1 MKHLEYYYNILYYFF
16 YRGYITIAIVAR
28 KYNPLIVFVYL
39 FYKIPYIKNRFR
51 AKGINDPFKWHM
63 GSGKI
68 KWLEDPKLSLGTIV
82 GHGLASSILLGI
94 YFGFYHIAA
103 NLFFPAFKDDF
114 LYTLI
119 IITILAY
126 GTDIILT
133 QKPDQGVYYIMQ
145 FNKITGWWRIKW
157 SIITTLSPFF
167 AIWFALTTTQSGD
180 IGRYILSL
188 NGYTKEQT
196 NELFY
201 NKQLNIP
208 LSRPDINKTEQNEQ
222 DLLNEI
228 RKHSPSRA
236 Q

>member
-68 KWLEDPKLSLGTIV
+68 KWLEDPKLSLGTIIGSTLNIAV
-82 GHGLASSILLGI
+82 HATFFLGI
-94 YFGFYHIAA
+94 YHIIK
-103 NLFFPAFKDDF
+103 NLFYPSYIDNYAYTVIAVFIIAF
-114 LYTLI
+114 I
-119 IITILAY
+119 IDNKLV
-126 GTDIILT
+126 T
-133 QKPDQGVYYIMQ
+133 QNDTGKKYIKT

-157 SIITTLSPFF
+157 SIITALSPFF

-188 NGYTKEQT
+188 NGYIKEQT
-196 NELFY
+196 NEPFY
-201 NKQLNIP
+201 KKQLNTP
-208 LSRPDINKTEQNEQ
+208 TTDLDLNKNEQNEQ
-222 DLLNEI
+222 KLLNKI
-228 RKHSPSRA
+228 RKYTPERV